1 MSKTRKS
8 VLSRKNKKQSRRRHG
23 KKHVRFT
30 RRPRTLPV
38 GSLRPRII
46 RGGSAFFPPTVGGN
60 MPPLPTGSF
69 YPFSENTGGALDPTT
84 PANVISDRNTVW

>member
-30 RRPRTLPV
+30 RRPRTL
-38 GSLRPRII
+38 